1 MSLQVKLQTVSSEYS
16 NLQLELSNIVEAR
29 QKLDAQLSE
38 NELVDKEFAQLTP
51 DNVVYK
57 QIGPVLVKQEKED
70 AKKDIKGRLEFIA
83 GEIKRVEAQL
93 HDIQAKL
100 EIKKK
105 ELVDIQAALQQ
116 ASTQEFPS
124 PGVPLPSLGA

>member
-1 MSLQVKLQTVSSEYS
+1 MSLQVKLQTVSSEYT
-16 NLQLELSNIVEAR
+16 NLQLELSNIVDAR

-57 QIGPVLVKQEKED
+57 QMGPVLVKQEQED

-93 HDIQAKL
+93 HDIQAKS
-100 EIKKK
+100 ENKKK
-105 ELVDIQAALQQ
+105 ELLEIQAALQQ
-116 ASTQEFPS
+116 ASPS
-124 PGVPLPSLGA
+124 PGVPLPSIAA